1 MLVALSMRVTEA
13 QNYVER
19 RDSISHDWIDLLT
32 GWDMSPLLLP
42 NTGTSVS
49 LFGELKPGLL
59 ILTGGDDLGAF
70 PERDAMENSLLSA
83 ALENGTPVLGVCR
96 GSQLINDFL
105 GGGLVPVEGHVAA
118 DHAVG
123 ISDPWQRFYG
133 DRTTVNSFHATGI
146 PGAGLADE
154 LKPAAVDGDGNI
166 EGFVWPGKPVA
177 GVMWHPE
184 RGNAPAA
191 DRAMIADLAGQGDSA
206 T

>member
-13 QNYVER
+13 ENYVER

-32 GWDMSPLLLP
+32 GWDMTPLLLP

-49 LFGELKPGLL
+49 LFRELKPGLL
-59 ILTGGDDLGAF
+59 ILTGGEDLGVF
-70 PERDAMENSLLSA
+70 PERDAIEQSLLSA
-83 ALENGTPVLGVCR
+83 ALESGTPMLGVCR

-105 GGGLVPVEGHVAA
+105 GGGLAPVEGHVAA

-123 ISDPWQRFYG
+123 ISDPWRQFYG
-133 DRTTVNSFHATGI
+133 GQTTVNSFHATGI
-146 PGAGLADE
+146 PETGLAGE
-154 LKPAAVDGDGNI
+154 LKPAAVDGDGNV

-184 RGNAPAA
+184 RENAPTA
-191 DRAMIADLAGQGDSA
+191 DRALINDLAGHGERAS
-206 T
+206 